1 MGSRGISEVEQTD
14 IQVRLQELWRDRRE
28 EVERGVGKLEEEY
41 EHHLTESS
49 TEISE
54 LEGSIRGKQAAIAKL
69 QGYTIR
75 IINIYFLKTSGFKGL
90 QA

>member
-1 MGSRGISEVEQTD
+1 MEQTD
-14 IQVRLQELWRDRRE
+14 VQVRLQELWRDRRE
-28 EVERGVGKLEEEY
+28 EVENGVGKLEEEY

-69 QGYTIR
+69 QENTFQQYIFT
-75 IINIYFLKTSGFKGL
+75 
-90 QA
+90 